1 MKNTDINKFSREP
14 KRPIT
19 DHTAAQSG
27 TAVWNVTKKVLG
39 ISFKTILSL
48 LLILFVTGI
57 IVGIT
62 MVGYVL
68 TLSDS
73 KVNFDLNTYKYI
85 ETSHVYA
92 TNQAGEEV
100 EVATLHGVE
109 NRKWV
114 DLNQIPE
121 NLQNAVVAIED
132 KRFWEHNGV
141 DWQRTTF
148 AVANLFLKLR
158 DEKQGGSTITQQL
171 IKNISE
177 ENDVSIQRK
186 LKEIFR
192 ALNLEKDY
200 SKETI
205 LEAYLNVISLGCG
218 AYGVQAAAETYFGK
232 DVSELTLV
240 ECAALAG
247 ITKNP
252 SQYNPLY
259 NPKNNKTRR
268 DEVLWNMLDQGLISQ
283 AEYDEAINTELTLK
297 TTTSDTPSA
306 LKINDWYTDM
316 VINDVI
322 DDLVDQQGLS
332 KSAATNL
339 IYQGG
344 LSIYSAVDMEMQ
356 DVCEEVYLNGQTM
369 PADQKLQSSIFVM
382 DYSGRV
388 LATVGA
394 RGEKTANRLE
404 NLSTDTKRQPGSA
417 IKPLS
422 AYGPAI
428 EYNILNWSTPV
439 EDAPV
444 SIVNG
449 KQWPRNVYGY
459 YRGFIPAAKA
469 LEISANACAANVVNQ
484 IGMERAFNFLHDK
497 AHITSAYDKTTINGK
512 EFSDINLSAL
522 ATGGM
527 TEGVT
532 VKEMTAAYAMFGN
545 GGKYYE
551 PYSYYKV
558 VDSDGTVLLDNTNV
572 TYEQNLSVESANV
585 MNKLLQNV
593 VTGDEATASAARI
606 SGWQIFG
613 KTGSTTN
620 NVDRWFMGGNPYC
633 VAGVWIGYRI
643 PKTIPGYSNIAVPV
657 WREVMAKYLQN
668 KPVKVFDT
676 TGIVQHQYC
685 VESGGLATPNC
696 PETYEDSRGKT
707 VKNIRTGWYKKSDT
721 LEPCELHDGTTSSDG
736 AVSSEVVSSQE
747 PASSKPEET
756 VTSSPPSSTPQ
767 PSVSSSKPSGTSSK
781 PGTVSSKPSV
791 TSSKPSTTSKPAS
804 SKPSTANPQNEDA
817 A

>member
-1 MKNTDINKFSREP
+1 MKNTDINKFSQEP
-14 KRPIT
+14 KRPKN

-27 TAVWNVTKKVLG
+27 VAVWNVTKRVLG
-39 ISFKTILSL
+39 ISLKTILSL

-57 IVGIT
+57 IVGVT
-62 MVGYVL
+62 MIGYVL

-92 TNQAGEEV
+92 TNQEGEEV

-148 AVANLFLKLR
+148 AVANLFLKIR

-205 LEAYLNVISLGCG
+205 LEAYLNGIPLGCG

-240 ECAALAG
+240 ECAAIAG

-259 NPKNNKTRR
+259 NPINNKTRR
-268 DEVLWNMLDQGLISQ
+268 NEVLWNMLDQGLITQ

-297 TTTSDTPSA
+297 SSTSDTPSA

-316 VINDVI
+316 VIDDVI
-322 DDLVDQQGLS
+322 ADLVDQQGLS
-332 KSAATNL
+332 TSAATNL

-356 DVCEEVYLNGQTM
+356 SVCEEVYLNGETM
-369 PADQKLQSSIFVM
+369 PTDEKLQSSIFVM

-394 RGEKTANRLE
+394 RGEKTGNRLE

-422 AYGPAI
+422 VYGPAI
-428 EYNILNWSTPV
+428 EYDILNWSTPV

-444 SIVNG
+444 TTVNG
-449 KQWPRNVYGY
+449 KDWPRNVYGY

-469 LEISANACAANVVNQ
+469 LEISSNACAANVVNQ
-484 IGMERAFNFLHDK
+484 IGMERSFNFLHDK
-497 AHITSAYDKTTINGK
+497 FHITSAYDSITINGQ

-532 VKEMTAAYAMFGN
+532 VKEMTAAYATFGN

-558 VDSDGTVLLDNTNV
+558 VDSDGNVLLDNTNV
-572 TYEQNLSVESANV
+572 TYEQTLSRDTANV
-585 MNKLLQNV
+585 MNKMLQNV

-657 WREVMAKYLQN
+657 WREVMAKYLEG
-668 KPVKVFDT
+668 KPVKTFDT
-676 TGIVQHQYC
+676 TGIVQRQYC
-685 VESGGLATPNC
+685 VESGDLATPNC
-696 PETYEDSRGKT
+696 PETYEDGRERT
-707 VKNIRTGWYKKSDT
+707 VTNLRMGWYKSSDV
-721 LEPCELHDGTTSSDG
+721 LEPCELHNGETSSDG
-736 AVSSEVVSSQE
+736 ISSSESVSSQAPVSSE
-747 PASSKPEET
+747 PEET
-756 VTSSPPSSTPQ
+756 VSSSPPA
-767 PSVSSSKPSGTSSK
+767 SSSASTATSSRR
-781 PGTVSSKPSV
+781 
-791 TSSKPSTTSKPAS
+791 PSTTSSSSNTTFSRTGTSSRSAS
-804 SKPSTANPQNEDA
+804 SRPSANTAENEDA

>member
-1 MKNTDINKFSREP
+1 MKNTDINKFSQEP
-14 KRPIT
+14 KRPKN
-19 DHTAAQSG
+19 DHIAAQSG
-27 TAVWNVTKKVLG
+27 AAVWNVTKKVLG
-39 ISFKTILSL
+39 ISLKTILSL

-92 TNQAGEEV
+92 TNQEGQEV

-148 AVANLFLKLR
+148 AVANLFLKIR

-205 LEAYLNVISLGCG
+205 LEAYLNVMPLGCG

-240 ECAALAG
+240 ECASLAG

-306 LKINDWYTDM
+306 LKVHDWYTDM
-316 VINDVI
+316 VIEDVI
-322 DDLVDQQGLS
+322 DDLVEQQGLS
-332 KSAATNL
+332 SSAATNL

-356 DVCEEVYLNGQTM
+356 GICEDVYLNGKTM
-369 PADQKLQSSIFVM
+369 PTDEKLQSSIFVM

-388 LATVGA
+388 LATIGA

-428 EYNILNWSTPV
+428 EYNILNWSTPI

-469 LEISANACAANVVNQ
+469 LAISSNACAANVVNQ
-484 IGMERAFNFLHDK
+484 VGMQRSFDFLHDK
-497 AHITSAYDKTTINGK
+497 AHITSAYATTTINGQ
-512 EFSDINLSAL
+512 EFSDINLSSL

-532 VKEMTAAYAMFGN
+532 VREMTAAYAMFGN

-558 VDSDGTVLLDNTNV
+558 VDSDGNVLLDNTNNA

-643 PKTIPGYSNIAVPV
+643 PKTIPGYTNIAVPV
-657 WREVMAKYLQN
+657 WQEVMARYLQN

-676 TGIVQHQYC
+676 TGIVQRQYC
-685 VESGGLATPNC
+685 VESGGLATEYC
-696 PETYEDSRGKT
+696 PDTYEDSRGKT
-707 VKNIRTGWYKKSDT
+707 VKNIQTGWYKKSTT
-721 LEPCELHDGTTSSDG
+721 LDPCELHDGTTSSES
-736 AVSSEVVSSQE
+736 ASSETAVSQE
-747 PASSKPEET
+747 PVSSTQPEEV
-756 VTSSPPSSTPQ
+756 VTSAPPSSSSSSSSSQ
-767 PSVSSSKPSGTSSK
+767 SAASSSKPASSS
-781 PGTVSSKPSV
+781 PSSSPAS
-791 TSSKPSTTSKPAS
+791 SSKPSTTSS
-804 SKPSTANPQNEDA
+804 RQIENA